1 MSHSKVIENLEITGI
16 SAEGKSIA
24 RHDNRVLFV
33 AQAVPGDIVDV
44 QIMRKKRK
52 FFEGKAI
59 HFHRESPERQE
70 PFCEHFGTCGGCK
83 WQHMQYEAQLNY
95 KTRQVMDNLKKIGKT
110 ALPEPLPI
118 LGSDS
123 TTFYRNKL
131 EFTFSDMRWLTAEEI
146 ASGKEFSRNALG
158 FHIPG
163 RFDKILDI
171 DKCWLQ
177 PDPSNEIRTAVRQ
190 YALENELTFFNLKD
204 QHGLLRN
211 LIIRTTTTGEVMV
224 IVQFFEP
231 DEKAIEGLMEHL
243 KEKFPTLTA
252 LLYIINQKKN
262 ETFHDQEV
270 RTYHGQDY
278 ITERMGALQFRIGP
292 KSFYQTNPVQAEK
305 LYQTALDFADLKG
318 DELVFDLYCGTGT
331 ISNFVA
337 HKAKKVVGI
346 EYVEDAIV
354 DARINSGLNGIDNTE
369 FYAGDIKDLLTEQ
382 FVRKTG
388 RPDVIITDPPR
399 AGMHADVVKQLNEIR
414 PEKIVYVSCNPAT
427 QARDLNLLSE
437 NYTVEGIQPVDMF
450 PQTHHVENV
459 LLLKLKG

>member
-33 AQAVPGDIVDV
+33 AQAVPGDVVDV
-44 QIMRKKRK
+44 QITRKKRK

-59 HFHRESPERQE
+59 HFHKQSAERQA
-70 PFCEHFGTCGGCK
+70 PFCEHFGVCGGCK

-95 KTRQVMDNLKKIGKT
+95 KARQVIDNLRKIGKT
-110 ALPEPLPI
+110 ELPEPLAI
-118 LGSDS
+118 LGSDD

-131 EFTFSDMRWLTAEEI
+131 EFTFSDMRWLTTEEI
-146 ASGKEFSRNALG
+146 ASGQEFSRNALG

-177 PDPSNEIRTAVRQ
+177 PDPSNEIRNTVKD
-190 YALENELTFFNLKD
+190 YALRHNLTFFNLRD

-211 LIIRTTTTGEVMV
+211 LIIRTTTTGETMV

-231 DEKAIEGLMEHL
+231 DEQAIAGLMEHI
-243 KEKFPTLTA
+243 KEKFPSLTS
-252 LLYIINQKKN
+252 LLYIINQKGN

-270 RTYHGQDY
+270 HTFHGQDY
-278 ITERMGALQFRIGP
+278 ITERMGELQFRIGP

-305 LYQTALDFADLKG
+305 LYQVALDFADLQG
-318 DELVFDLYCGTGT
+318 NEMVYDLYCGTGT
-331 ISNFVA
+331 ITNYIA
-337 HKAKKVVGI
+337 HSARKVVGI
-346 EYVEDAIV
+346 EYVEEAIV
-354 DARINSGLNGIDNTE
+354 DARVNSKLNSIDNTE
-369 FYAGDIKDLLTEQ
+369 FYAGDIKDLLTES
-382 FVRKTG
+382 FVQKTG

-399 AGMHADVVKQLNEIR
+399 AGMHGDVVKQLNEIK

-427 QARDLNLLSE
+427 QARDLNLLAD
-437 NYTVEGIQPVDMF
+437 NYVVKKIQPVDMF

-459 LLLKLKG
+459 LLLVRK

>member
-44 QIMRKKRK
+44 QITRKKRK
-52 FFEGKAI
+52 FFEGNAI
-59 HFHRESPERQE
+59 HFHQQSPERQT
-70 PFCEHFGTCGGCK
+70 PFCEHFGVCGGCK
-83 WQHMQYEAQLNY
+83 WQHMQYEAQLKY
-95 KTRQVMDNLKKIGKT
+95 KAKQVIDNLRKIGKT
-110 ALPEPLPI
+110 ELPEPLPI
-118 LGSDS
+118 LGSDD

-131 EFTFSDMRWLTAEEI
+131 EFTFSDMRWLTTEEI

-231 DEKAIEGLMEHL
+231 DEKAIEGLMDHL
-243 KEKFPTLTA
+243 KTSFPSLTS

-262 ETFHDQEV
+262 ETFHDQEIH
-270 RTYHGQDY
+270 TFHGLDY
-278 ITERMGALQFRIGP
+278 ITERMGDLQFRIGP

-305 LYQTALDFADLKG
+305 LYQVTADFAGFKG
-318 DELVFDLYCGTGT
+318 EELVYDLYCGTGT
-331 ISNFVA
+331 ISNYI
-337 HKAKKVVGI
+337 AKKVQKVVGI
-346 EYVEDAIV
+346 EYVEEAIV
-354 DARINSGLNGIDNTE
+354 DARVNSGLNEIENTE
-369 FYAGDIKDLLTEQ
+369 FYAGDIKDLLTES
-382 FVRKTG
+382 FVQKTG
-388 RPDVIITDPPR
+388 KPDVIITDPPR

-414 PEKIVYVSCNPAT
+414 PEKIVYVSCNPST
-427 QARDLNLLSE
+427 QARDLNLLAE

-459 LLLKLKG
+459 LLLRSRA

>member
-44 QIMRKKRK
+44 QITRKKRK

-59 HFHRESPERQE
+59 HFHQESPEREE

-83 WQHMQYEAQLNY
+83 WQHMQYEAQLKY
-95 KTRQVMDNLKKIGKT
+95 KAKQVIDNLRKIGKT
-110 ALPEPLPI
+110 ELPEPLPI
-118 LGSDS
+118 LGSED

-131 EFTFSDMRWLTAEEI
+131 EFTFSDMRWLTTEEI

-190 YALENELTFFNLKD
+190 YALENELTFFNLRD

-231 DEKAIEGLMEHL
+231 DEQAIEGLMNHL
-243 KEKFPTLTA
+243 KAEFPSLTS
-252 LLYIINQKKN
+252 LLYIINQKGN
-262 ETFHDQEV
+262 ETFHDQEIH
-270 RTYHGQDY
+270 TFHGQEY
-278 ITERMGALQFRIGP
+278 ITERMGDLQFRIGP

-305 LYQTALDFADLKG
+305 LYQVTADFAGFKG
-318 DELVFDLYCGTGT
+318 DELVYDLYCGTGT
-331 ISNFVA
+331 ISNYI
-337 HKAKKVVGI
+337 AKKVQKVVGI
-346 EYVEDAIV
+346 EYVEEAIV
-354 DARINSGLNGIDNTE
+354 DARVNSGLNEIENTE
-369 FYAGDIKDLLTEQ
+369 FYAGDIKDLLTES
-382 FVRKTG
+382 FVQKTG
-388 RPDVIITDPPR
+388 KPDVIITDPPR

-414 PEKIVYVSCNPAT
+414 PEKIVYVSCNPST
-427 QARDLNLLSE
+427 QARDLNLLAE

-459 LLLKLKG
+459 LLLVRK

>member
-33 AQAVPGDIVDV
+33 AQAVPGDVVDV
-44 QIMRKKRK
+44 QITRKKRK

-59 HFHRESPERQE
+59 HFHKQSAERQE

-95 KTRQVMDNLKKIGKT
+95 KARQVIDNLKKIGKT
-110 ALPEPLPI
+110 DLPEPLPI
-118 LGSDS
+118 LGSAD

-131 EFTFSDMRWLTAEEI
+131 EFTFSDMRWLTTEEI

-171 DKCWLQ
+171 EKCWLQ
-177 PDPSNEIRTAVRQ
+177 PDPSNEIRNTVKD
-190 YALENELTFFNLKD
+190 YALRHNLTFFNLRD

-211 LIIRTTTTGEVMV
+211 LIIRTTTTGETMV

-231 DEKAIEGLMEHL
+231 DEQAIDGLMEHI
-243 KEKFPTLTA
+243 KEKFPSLTS
-252 LLYIINQKKN
+252 LLYIINQKGN

-270 RTYHGQDY
+270 HTFHGQDY
-278 ITERMGALQFRIGP
+278 ITERMGELQFRIGP

-305 LYQTALDFADLKG
+305 LYQVALDFADLQG
-318 DELVFDLYCGTGT
+318 NEMVYDLYCGTGT
-331 ISNFVA
+331 ITNYIA
-337 HKAKKVVGI
+337 HSARKVVGI
-346 EYVEDAIV
+346 EYVEEAIV
-354 DARINSGLNGIDNTE
+354 DARVNSKLNSIDNTE
-369 FYAGDIKDLLTEQ
+369 FYAGDIKDLLTES
-382 FVRKTG
+382 FVQKTG

-399 AGMHADVVKQLNEIR
+399 AGMHGDVVKQLNEIK

-427 QARDLNLLSE
+427 QARDLQLLSE
-437 NYTVEGIQPVDMF
+437 NYSVKSIQPVDMF

-459 LLLKLKG
+459 LLLVRK

>member
-33 AQAVPGDIVDV
+33 AQAVPGDVVDV
-44 QIMRKKRK
+44 QITRKKRK

-59 HFHRESPERQE
+59 HFHKQSAERQA

-95 KTRQVMDNLKKIGKT
+95 KARQVIDNLKKIGKT
-110 ALPEPLPI
+110 DLPEPLPI
-118 LGSDS
+118 LGSED

-131 EFTFSDMRWLTAEEI
+131 EFTFSDMRWLTTEEI
-146 ASGKEFSRNALG
+146 ASGQEFSRNALG

-177 PDPSNEIRTAVRQ
+177 PDPSNEIRTTVKT
-190 YALENELTFFNLKD
+190 YALENNLTFFNLRE

-211 LIIRTTTTGEVMV
+211 LIIRTTSTGEVMV

-231 DEKAIEGLMEHL
+231 DEKAIEGLMNHL
-243 KEKFPTLTA
+243 KAKFLSLTS
-252 LLYIINQKKN
+252 LLYIINQKGN
-262 ETFHDQEV
+262 ETFHDQEIH
-270 RTYHGQDY
+270 TFHGQEY
-278 ITERMGALQFRIGP
+278 ITERMGDLQFRIGP

-305 LYQTALDFADLKG
+305 LYQVALDFAGLKG
-318 DELVFDLYCGTGT
+318 DELVYDLYCGTGT
-331 ISNFVA
+331 ISNYIA
-337 HKAKKVVGI
+337 HSAHKVVGI
-346 EYVEDAIV
+346 EYVEEAIV
-354 DARINSGLNGIDNTE
+354 DARINSDLNGIDNTE
-369 FYAGDIKDLLTEQ
+369 FYAGDIKDLLTES
-382 FVRKTG
+382 FVQKAG

-399 AGMHADVVKQLNEIR
+399 AGMHADVVHQLNEIR

-427 QARDLNLLSE
+427 QARDLQLLSE
-437 NYTVEGIQPVDMF
+437 NYSVKSIQPVDMF

-459 LLLKLKG
+459 LLLVRK